1 MLPDNFELEVK
12 TMHVNLQ
19 DLIRLR
25 QNAVN
30 LTLPAGVEDACQSMC
45 CANPGQEPSSFTTV
59 KDFVDAHA
67 LVEAS
72 PFFAMP
78 VDELVG
84 HGTVCGAVPNAFTQD
99 FVTLIKTHGATT
111 VVFFASFSC
120 RNIVDEQADT
130 VDLLLSGS
138 GYDADYD
145 QPLADNWR
153 DGLSQ
158 AVIDAIEATGATT
171 LGEAH
176 EAFPGNW
183 SWRPESAYGW
193 TVCESE

>member
-1 MLPDNFELEVK
+1 
-12 TMHVNLQ
+12 MHVNLQ

-30 LTLPAGVEDACQSMC
+30 LTLPANVEDGCQSMC
-45 CANPGQEPSSFTTV
+45 CCNPGQEPSSFATV
-59 KDFVDAHA
+59 KDFVDAHGPNQ
-67 LVEAS
+67 AS

-84 HGTVCGAVPNAFTQD
+84 HGTACGTVPNAFTQD
-99 FVTLIKTHGATT
+99 FVTLIKNHGATT
-111 VVFFASFSC
+111 VIFFADFDS
-120 RNIVDEQADT
+120 RDIVDEQADT
-130 VDLLLSGS
+130 VDLKLSGG
-138 GYDADYD
+138 GYDADCE

-158 AVIDAIEATGATT
+158 AVIDAIEAAGATT

-176 EAFPGNW
+176 EAFPGDW
-183 SWRPESAYGW
+183 SWRPEPENGW